1 MGNVDQ
7 SFKINEHITL
17 KRGLTI
23 TEDVV
28 HIPLINQSISPTLN
42 YVIENTPFQLE

>member
-17 KRGLTI
+17 ERRLTI

-28 HIPLINQSISPTLN
+28 HIPFINQSIYPTLN
-42 YVIENTPFQLE
+42 YVIENTPFQLD